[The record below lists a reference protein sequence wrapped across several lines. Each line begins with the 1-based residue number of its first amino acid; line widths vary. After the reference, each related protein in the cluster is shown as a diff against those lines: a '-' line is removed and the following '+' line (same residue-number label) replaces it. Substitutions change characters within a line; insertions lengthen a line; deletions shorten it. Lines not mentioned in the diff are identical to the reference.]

1 MSDKDYIKDLFSEK
15 LGNYEAKVNP
25 ELWNS
30 IASQI
35 GTVGTAAA
43 STAAVGMSAVAK
55 WMIGIGIAS
64 AVAITAIVVSNS
76 ETEAPTTPSPTQNET
91 TVEQNDASVTNST
104 SQQTATSGDVQDNQD
119 VIVDRADSERALEQD
134 LNAQRIQEVLPV
146 FPLTNNNNGAVRGQE
161 EPILRMMTERNPV
174 HTKDPIVYE
183 PMLPEVLP
191 EEVLQVEREQDK
203 QFSIGSLPNVF
214 TPNRDGANDHF
225 EIESENLTDF
235 RVVVINSKNAV
246 VFESNDPNFSWDG
259 RSQSGEEVEEG
270 NYVYFVTAKE
280 FGTEKPKRYSPLL
293 IKR

>member
-1 MSDKDYIKDLFSEK
+1 M
-15 LGNYEAKVNP
+15 NP

-43 STAAVGMSAVAK
+43 STAAVGLSAVAK

-64 AVAITAIVVSNS
+64 AVAITVVVVSNN
-76 ETEAPTTPSPTQNET
+76 ETEAPVTASPAQNET
-91 TVEQNDASVTNST
+91 SVEQNGTSITSST
-104 SQQTATSGDVQDNQD
+104 PQQTASSEENQ
-119 VIVDRADSERALEQD
+119 ERQEEFVETGSPERVPD
-134 LNAQRIQEVLPV
+134 PRLNPPRIEILPIL
-146 FPLTNNNNGAVRGQE
+146 PLPDNNGVRTGNE
-161 EPILRMMTERNPV
+161 EQILRKMTERNPV

-183 PMLPEVLP
+183 PMMPEVLP
-191 EEVLQVEREQDK
+191 EEVLQVEKVQDK

-214 TPNRDGANDHF
+214 TPNRDGANDYF
-225 EIESENLTDF
+225 EIESENLTEF
-235 RVVVINSKNAV
+235 HVVVINRKNAV
-246 VFESNDPNFSWDG
+246 VFESNDPNFRWDG
-259 RSQSGEEVEEG
+259 RSRTGEEVEEG

>member
-64 AVAITAIVVSNS
+64 AVAITAIVVSSNEAEVP
-76 ETEAPTTPSPTQNET
+76 ETTTPTQNET
-91 TVEQNDASVTNST
+91 SVEENEVSTTTTSAQPSASSTENDEVTT
-104 SQQTATSGDVQDNQD
+104 ETANP
-119 VIVDRADSERALEQD
+119 ERTPEAVV
-134 LNAQRIQEVLPV
+134 NTPRIQLLPIL
-146 FPLTNNNNGAVRGQE
+146 PLANNSEAVNQRE

-183 PMLPEVLP
+183 PLMPEVLP
-191 EEVLQVEREQDK
+191 EEVLQVEKEQDK

-225 EIESENLTDF
+225 EIESENLTGF
-235 RVVVINSKNAV
+235 QVVVINAKNAV

-259 RSQSGEEVEEG
+259 RNQSGEEVEEG

>member
-1 MSDKDYIKDLFSEK
+1 M
-15 LGNYEAKVNP
+15 NP

-43 STAAVGMSAVAK
+43 STAAVGLSAVAK

-64 AVAITAIVVSNS
+64 AVAITVVVVSNN
-76 ETEAPTTPSPTQNET
+76 ETEAPATPSPAQNEPS
-91 TVEQNDASVTNST
+91 VEQNDASIT
-104 SQQTATSGDVQDNQD
+104 SSIPQQTASFEENQ
-119 VIVDRADSERALEQD
+119 ER
-134 LNAQRIQEVLPV
+134 
-146 FPLTNNNNGAVRGQE
+146 QE
-161 EPILRMMTERNPV
+161 ELVETGNPIDRREIPVTPPRIEILPILPLPDNHGTRTGNEEQILRKMTERNPV

-183 PMLPEVLP
+183 PMMPEVLP
-191 EEVLQVEREQDK
+191 EEVLQVEKVQDK

-214 TPNRDGANDHF
+214 TPNRDGANDYF
-225 EIESENLTDF
+225 EIESKNLTDF
-235 RVVVINSKNAV
+235 HVVVINGKNAV
-246 VFESNDPNFSWDG
+246 VFESKDPDFRWDG
-259 RSQSGEEVEEG
+259 RNQAGEEVEEG